1 MNVRE
6 TISKELADDVRDL
19 LKEYSMKSSDKLKEK
34 SKSNVLYSLGNIL
47 SGKELS
53 DEAKKNVAKTGFYAT
68 AALGAIGGI
77 AFTDVLMTWGEPY
90 SAEKSF
96 EAQSVLMGVGA
107 VATLTARWLK
117 QLSDSI
123 NTDLPTR
130 DSVPTF
136 IKSILDR
143 NDIDEILESN
153 TKVAEV
159 MEALPKEH
167 ANELKQLAWICAH
180 REQIKSNEASLE
192 HDYDHQG
199 RRPTRKNSF

>member
-1 MNVRE
+1 
-6 TISKELADDVRDL
+6 
-19 LKEYSMKSSDKLKEK
+19 MKSSDKLKEK

-199 RRPTRKNSF
+199 PRPTRKNSF